1 MQDLNST
8 MLFVK
13 VVVAGSFTKA
23 ASALGVPKST
33 VSDKVAQL
41 EKELGVTLL
50 TRTTRKLMLTDVGA
64 EFFRKAE
71 QGISQLQIAGEEAS
85 HSQKAPTGLL
95 RLTAP
100 AEILVINSMMNAV
113 VEYRSKFPN
122 VAVELDFSDR
132 YVDLIAEGYD
142 LAIRAGALEDSSLMA
157 KRVGIA
163 QLFLVAS
170 ESYLRKAPPLK
181 SPKDLRNHI
190 CLKHVEPPSDDIW
203 FLRTKQGKTAKVQ
216 ILQSMSS
223 NAFPAL
229 KALALLGQ
237 GIALL
242 PNLMCRAELSEKKLV
257 RLLPEW
263 ATPEVPMHLVYPA
276 QRFSSP
282 KIKEMIPLLEKHLR
296 EIMDVRGSR
305 A

>member
-8 MLFVK
+8 KLFVR

-23 ASALGVPKST
+23 ASTLGIPKST

-50 TRTTRKLMLTDVGA
+50 TRTTRKLALTDVGA

-71 QGISQLQIAGEEAS
+71 QGISQLQAAGEEAS
-85 HSQKAPTGLL
+85 QSQKAPTGVL

-100 AEILVINSMMNAV
+100 AEILVINSMINAV
-113 VEYRSKFPN
+113 AEYKNKFPN
-122 VAVELDFSDR
+122 VKVEVDFSDR
-132 YVDLIAEGYD
+132 YVDLVAEGYD
-142 LAIRAGALEDSSLMA
+142 VAIRAGDLEDSSLMA
-157 KRVGIA
+157 KRVGFA

-181 SPKDLRNHI
+181 HPKDLRNHI
-190 CLKHVEPPSDDIW
+190 CLKHIEPPSDDIW
-203 FLRTKQGKTAKVQ
+203 FLRTKQGKTAKIQ
-216 ILQSMSS
+216 ITHSTAS
-223 NAFPAL
+223 NAYPAL

-237 GIALL
+237 GIVLL
-242 PNLMCRAELSEKKLV
+242 PNSMCRTELSEKKLV
-257 RLLPEW
+257 RVLPEW
-263 ATPEVPMHLVYPA
+263 ATSEVPVHLVYPA

-296 EIMDVRGSR
+296 EIMDVRGLG

>member
-50 TRTTRKLMLTDVGA
+50 TRTTRRLTLTDVGN

-71 QGISQLQIAGEEAS
+71 QGISQLQGAAEEAS
-85 HSQKAPTGLL
+85 QSQRAPTGLL

-100 AEILVINSMMNAV
+100 ADILMMNNV
-113 VEYRSKFPN
+113 VKVVAEYRNKFPD
-122 VAVELDFSDR
+122 VKVEVDFSDR
-132 YVDLIAEGYD
+132 YVDLVAEGYD
-142 LAIRAGALEDSSLMA
+142 VAIRAGALEDSSLMA
-157 KRVGIA
+157 KRVGVA

-170 ESYLRKAPPLK
+170 ESYLQKAPPLK
-181 SPKDLRNHI
+181 SPKDLRNHT
-190 CLKHVEPPSDDIW
+190 CLKHIEPPSDDIW
-203 FLRTKQGKTAKVQ
+203 ALQTKQGKTAKIQ
-216 ILQSMSS
+216 IPPGMSS
-223 NAFPAL
+223 NAYPAL
-229 KALALLGQ
+229 KALALSGQ
-237 GIALL
+237 GIALV
-242 PNLMCRAELSEKKLV
+242 PNLMCRAELSEKKLLRV
-257 RLLPEW
+257 LPEW

-296 EIMDVRGSR
+296 EIMDVRGS
-305 A
+305 

>member
-50 TRTTRKLMLTDVGA
+50 TRTTRKLTLTDVGA

-71 QGISQLQIAGEEAS
+71 RGISQLQGAAEEAS
-85 HSQKAPTGLL
+85 QSQKTPTGLL

-100 AEILVINSMMNAV
+100 ADIFFINSMIKAV
-113 VEYRSKFPN
+113 AEYRSRFPN
-122 VAVELDFSDR
+122 VMVELDFSDR

-142 LAIRAGALEDSSLMA
+142 VAIRAGILEDSSLMA
-157 KRVGIA
+157 KRVGVA
-163 QLFLVAS
+163 QLILVAS
-170 ESYLRKAPPLK
+170 ESYLRKAPALK
-181 SPKDLRNHI
+181 HPKDLRNHH
-190 CLKHVEPPSDDIW
+190 CLKHIEPPSDDIW
-203 FLRTKQGKTAKVQ
+203 HLRTKQGKTAKVQ
-216 ILQSMSS
+216 IPQGTSS
-223 NAFPAL
+223 NAYPAL
-229 KALALLGQ
+229 KALAVMGQ
-237 GIALL
+237 GIVLL
-242 PNLMCRAELSEKKLV
+242 PNSMCHAELSEKKLV
-257 RLLPEW
+257 RVLPEW
-263 ATPEVPMHLVYPA
+263 ATSEVPMHFVYPA

-296 EIMDVRGSR
+296 EIMDVRG
-305 A
+305 